1 MFCDIEGV
9 IFFVTDLE
17 PGKEFYSRILQLPI
31 RSETQIR
38 IAFHIPKT
46 QLILELEV
54 SGAAPIAPAKSHQ
67 STIPPG
73 TDRRSALALLVEDI
87 DSAVFH
93 LNRNGVQ
100 LLTPIEDRNG
110 LWICEI
116 ADPYGNRIAIAQL
129 NEIRE

>member
-9 IFFVTDLE
+9 VLYVTNLE
-17 PGKEFYSRILQLPI
+17 PGRDFYSRILQLPV
-31 RSETQIR
+31 RSETQTR

-46 QLILELEV
+46 QLILELDAN
-54 SGAAPIAPAKSHQ
+54 GAVPIAPVKTHQ
-67 STIPPG
+67 SPIQAI

-110 LWICEI
+110 LWVCEI
-116 ADPYGNRIAIAQL
+116 ADPYGNSIAIAQL
-129 NEIRE
+129 NEIRG